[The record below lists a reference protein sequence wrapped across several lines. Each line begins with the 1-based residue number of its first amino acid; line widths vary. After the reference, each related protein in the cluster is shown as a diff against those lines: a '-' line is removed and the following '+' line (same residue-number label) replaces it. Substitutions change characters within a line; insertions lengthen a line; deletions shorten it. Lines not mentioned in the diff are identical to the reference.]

1 MLGQLGDDLL
11 GGIVLERAA
20 EGLAALFP
28 QQQHHEVEH
37 LASPGF
43 GDSDVGELGCARHR
57 VVRVCAEGACA
68 GRGGTRAGTNKTDP
82 GSAAMEHEVGG
93 IGVVWG

>member
-43 GDSDVGELGCARHR
+43 GDSDVGELGHSEHPPP
-57 VVRVCAEGACA
+57 VRGDVREGVAEI
-68 GRGGTRAGTNKTDP
+68 GRA
-82 GSAAMEHEVGG
+82 HV
-93 IGVVWG
+93 